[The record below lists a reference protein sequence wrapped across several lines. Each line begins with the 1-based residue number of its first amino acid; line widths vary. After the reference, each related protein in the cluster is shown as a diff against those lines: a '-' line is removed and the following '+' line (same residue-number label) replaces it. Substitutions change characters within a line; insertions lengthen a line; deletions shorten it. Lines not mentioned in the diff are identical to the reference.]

1 MANDTRRIP
10 VTAIR
15 PNPAQPR
22 LVFDKRALS
31 RLAATI
37 RQHGLLQPVVVRQVL
52 GMRGYELVAGERRLR
67 AVKLLGW
74 KTVPA
79 VVVRAADQ
87 ESAEMAL
94 VENIAREGLNP
105 LDEGRSLKVLLD
117 AGETYRGL
125 AVRLGKDKSYV
136 QNRVRLLSMP
146 AEVRALVRRRPELM
160 THAYLLSRVRDPRL
174 RRYLIGKCRGA
185 SLGEMTLSRLRRE
198 MRYGPQRFRDEE
210 QDADGPYT
218 LWHCAHVRD
227 PDDGDEMYLGNC
239 HPAIIEKCLR
249 CISGNTRRRTRPP
262 FALWIPF
269 AGSGTGIV
277 TARRLGVPKVVA
289 TDVVP
294 MAPEVLKADA
304 RASGLPDAS
313 IDAVFAHPPYW
324 KAIKYSRVYGGR
336 PDPADI
342 SLAGTLEEFLEAMD
356 QFYAEAF
363 RVMCPGGRLFV
374 LIADIRKRNLL
385 VPLVAHLTLLGERRF
400 ELTQRVTVVRS
411 AATPLLPI
419 LISNARRRDHLVDL
433 TDAVIFFRKPRR

>member
-174 RRYLIGKCRGA
+174 RRYP
-185 SLGEMTLSRLRRE
+185 LSF
-198 MRYGPQRFRDEE
+198 PC
-210 QDADGPYT
+210 A
-218 LWHCAHVRD
+218 CAHATGRD
-227 PDDGDEMYLGNC
+227 
-239 HPAIIEKCLR
+239 
-249 CISGNTRRRTRPP
+249 
-262 FALWIPF
+262 
-269 AGSGTGIV
+269 
-277 TARRLGVPKVVA
+277 
-289 TDVVP
+289 
-294 MAPEVLKADA
+294 
-304 RASGLPDAS
+304 RASGETRRTP
-313 IDAVFAHPPYW
+313 
-324 KAIKYSRVYGGR
+324 R
-336 PDPADI
+336 
-342 SLAGTLEEFLEAMD
+342 
-356 QFYAEAF
+356 F
-363 RVMCPGGRLFV
+363 R
-374 LIADIRKRNLL
+374 
-385 VPLVAHLTLLGERRF
+385 
-400 ELTQRVTVVRS
+400 
-411 AATPLLPI
+411 
-419 LISNARRRDHLVDL
+419 AR
-433 TDAVIFFRKPRR
+433 